1 MDLYTHKIDE
11 FVDWVS
17 GENAF
22 TGEDVTG
29 GLQVSGARIRELLQE
44 KLKNPIYVDED
55 VANNVYR
62 IFSSKKA
69 HDLWAEDPSSNADL

>member
-1 MDLYTHKIDE
+1 MDLYTNKIDE

-17 GENAF
+17 GENSF

-29 GLQVSGARIRELLQE
+29 GLKVSGGQIRELIQE
-44 KLKNPIYVDED
+44 KLRKPIHVEED
-55 VANNVYR
+55 VSNNVYR

-69 HDLWAEDPSSNADL
+69 HDLWAENPSDNADL